1 MGHDKD
7 KGNGCGVAV
16 AALDNASSSIATFLS
31 SPDGPYWESDIH
43 EESQSFD
50 IQLFPQRYGTPG
62 VFEQQEACWD
72 DIVRSWHTA
81 SLLHESELHPQS
93 YLSSESPPRF
103 HDEIP
108 QAQSTID
115 PVRVLYWSKTQAGF
129 QTTLSLFQTLLTAG
143 IHPKNELSPIPS
155 PHFEDEVESLMPAAD
170 PPYAAQVR
178 PEKFVPSRDLRAFQE
193 SLLGSPGAPS
203 DYTSTDNSVP
213 HELLETFEVQGLYV
227 GMMVPP
233 AIGLA
238 DSNCSEGFK
247 QEHSQFS
254 ATTYYPPTY
263 YPAAGKQHHPVTL
276 SQGPQ
281 ADNDNQHYRPPTQGS
296 LESTP

>member
-1 MGHDKD
+1 MESNDREEYEGLARMGHDKD

-16 AALDNASSSIATFLS
+16 ATLDNASSSIATFLS
-31 SPDGPYWESDIH
+31 SPDGPYWESDIR

-115 PVRVLYWSKTQAGF
+115 P
-129 QTTLSLFQTLLTAG
+129 TLLTAG

-233 AIGLA
+233 TIGLA

-263 YPAAGKQHHPVTL
+263 YPAAALPSSYTGVPGEHSLSPHQNPVTNT
-276 SQGPQ
+276 PQ
-281 ADNDNQHYRPPTQGS
+281 DELFDYVQWSAM
-296 LESTP
+296 